1 MPRFWRDAHGST
13 GCARYRSVETDV
25 RAETLEAAADLLT
38 LRRDAIWVID
48 GTEAVEL
55 TTKHSARPQLE

>member
-1 MPRFWRDAHGST
+1 
-13 GCARYRSVETDV
+13 VETDV
-25 RAETLEAAADLLT
+25 RAETLEAAADLLA